1 MTIAHN
7 LEIARTFLDGIA
19 AGRDPVEIAAP
30 FAEDLSFEVQGD
42 EGAMPWV
49 GHKVGRQAMVDF
61 MRDLRELTEPLAF
74 DVEDILASEARAV
87 IVGSL
92 RTRIKATGKIV
103 STQFALVL
111 TITNGVVS
119 RFQMLEDSFNVA
131 RAAR

>member
-1 MTIAHN
+1 MTMQHNIA
-7 LEIARTFLDGIA
+7 IARTLLDGIA
-19 AGRDPVEIAAP
+19 AGRDPADIAAP

-42 EGAMPWV
+42 DGVMPWV
-49 GHKVGRQAMVDF
+49 GRKVGRQAMADF
-61 MRDLRELTEPLAF
+61 MRDLRDLTETLSF

-92 RTRIKATGKIV
+92 RTRIKATGKITA
-103 STQFALVL
+103 SQFALVL

-119 RFQMLEDSFNVA
+119 RFQMLEDSFNLA